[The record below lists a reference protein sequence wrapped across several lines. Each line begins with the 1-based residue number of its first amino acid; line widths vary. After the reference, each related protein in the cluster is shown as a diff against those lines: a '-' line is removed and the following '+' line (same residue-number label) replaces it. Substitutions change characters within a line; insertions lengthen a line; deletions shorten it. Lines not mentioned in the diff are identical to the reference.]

1 MSNKVFFFFI
11 LTIFSFITQHIQ
23 CPWLLFVFGAIT
35 HMYEGVQTSKGFRY
49 DVEVVM
55 MIIMVVV
62 YTMSHKD
69 DNDNNGKT
77 LI

>member
-1 MSNKVFFFFI
+1 
-11 LTIFSFITQHIQ
+11 
-23 CPWLLFVFGAIT
+23 
-35 HMYEGVQTSKGFRY
+35 MYEGVQTSKGFRY

>member
-1 MSNKVFFFFI
+1 MSNKVFFF